1 MLFLQ
6 LKKNSLVTKVQKK
19 IQIKGNSTLP
29 MEENK

>member
-19 IQIKGNSTLP
+19 IQIKGNPTLP